1 MNHAA
6 NFPAINVLT
15 PVGNLY
21 LESSPSGLRRCAFV
35 SSSSALAPADL
46 FSAQPDNPLLNDA
59 LIQLRE
65 YFQGALRSFSLPL
78 NLSGLPPFQTRVLL
92 ACAAIPGVRCPPTRS
107 SRPPSA
113 PRAPVGQSDQ
123 AWRATRC
130 RFSSH
135 ATALLDRT
143 EPCTDLPRR
152 TASAPKP
159 GCCGTKACALKT
171 EN

>member
-65 YFQGALRSFSLPL
+65 YFQGC
-78 NLSGLPPFQTRVLL
+78 LL
-92 ACAAIPGVRCPPTRS
+92 YTSDAA
-107 SRPPSA
+107 
-113 PRAPVGQSDQ
+113 DD
-123 AWRATRC
+123 
-130 RFSSH
+130 
-135 ATALLDRT
+135 LL
-143 EPCTDLPRR
+143 CVDLGGRR
-152 TASAPKP
+152 IIKKKIHQQHITL
-159 GCCGTKACALKT
+159 TI
-171 EN
+171 